1 MIVKL
6 AVGLDPNDVGTFFA
20 PVPAPVVGIFAQVS
34 LVPLVIVQ
42 AGDAVEPGTV
52 IVIPE
57 LGKT

>member
-20 PVPAPVVGIFAQVS
+20 PVPAPLVGT
-34 LVPLVIVQ
+34 LVHVNLVEFVILHS
-42 AGDAVEPGTV
+42 GDAVEPGTV